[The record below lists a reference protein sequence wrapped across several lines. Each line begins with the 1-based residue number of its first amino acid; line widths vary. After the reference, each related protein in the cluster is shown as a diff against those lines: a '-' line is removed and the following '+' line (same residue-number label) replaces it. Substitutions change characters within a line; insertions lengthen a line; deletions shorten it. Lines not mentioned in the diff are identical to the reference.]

1 VEFEDLFGSSILNK
15 ISEKSFRAYKGGT
28 PEAPA
33 YQGGT
38 TKIGDREVST
48 NRKVGNN
55 IEVTYNPTSQ
65 EAQAMDY
72 LQNQLPSLY
81 QGAMQPQDFNK
92 QAEAYRQN
100 QLDDLSRTYK
110 RGLGDATSQL
120 VSSGL
125 SSSSQGLDQLRA
137 FNEPYMQQQ
146 ASINANAPLMA
157 QQLQAGQQDIG
168 TSQLTNAINALN
180 QYYNTGQ
187 TFQGGANTASNIGNN
202 WAQTNY
208 QNQMAA
214 KQMADQNRLAYTKL
228 ALQTAGTGAQ
238 LASDICTKR
247 NINKVDT
254 RNGINIYEFEYK
266 TDKYPELPKG
276 KQVGVIAQEVEHI
289 KNAVV
294 QGEKYKLVDYA
305 VIAPLIA

>member
-1 VEFEDLFGSSILNK
+1 MEFKDLFGSSILNK

-28 PEAPA
+28 PEVPA

-38 TKIGDREVST
+38 TKIGDRVLST

-55 IEVTYNPTSQ
+55 VEVTYNPTAQ
-65 EAQAMDY
+65 EAQAMNY
-72 LQNQLPSLY
+72 LQNKLPSLY
-81 QGAMQPQDFNK
+81 QGAMQPQDFNQ

-120 VSSGL
+120 ISSGL

-146 ASINANAPLMA
+146 ATINANAPLMA
-157 QQLQAGQQDIG
+157 QQLQAVQQDIG

-187 TFQGGANTASNIGNN
+187 TFQGGANTASNMGNQ

-208 QNQMAA
+208 QNQLLAQ
-214 KQMADQNRLAYTKL
+214 QMADRNRTSLLGGGLSLTGTGLTAYGNYKGNKL
-228 ALQTAGTGAQ
+228 A
-238 LASDICTKR
+238 
-247 NINKVDT
+247 
-254 RNGINIYEFEYK
+254 
-266 TDKYPELPKG
+266 
-276 KQVGVIAQEVEHI
+276 
-289 KNAVV
+289 
-294 QGEKYKLVDYA
+294 
-305 VIAPLIA
+305 